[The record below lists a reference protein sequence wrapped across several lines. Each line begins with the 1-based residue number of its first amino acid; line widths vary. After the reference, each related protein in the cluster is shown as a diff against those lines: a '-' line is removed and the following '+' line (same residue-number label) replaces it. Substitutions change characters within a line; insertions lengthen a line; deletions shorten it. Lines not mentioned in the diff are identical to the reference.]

1 MPEAL
6 AVACAY
12 LGTTPPLAVG
22 SAAAF
27 VMIDCAAHHDPTDEL
42 AAVVAEL
49 DGVMA
54 LGPQRDLLYRI
65 RDHVTIAIGAL
76 GTPLKLD
83 VAVPVQRLPALD
95 GLVTSVAAEVG
106 ARSIVFGHLAEGNV
120 HVNLLGVG
128 SSSAE
133 VTERVLDAVIGMG
146 GTISAEHGI
155 GVAKTA
161 WLQRLKGAPAI
172 AAMRAVKSALDPQGI
187 LNPGV
192 LLPRA

>member
-1 MPEAL
+1 TA
-6 AVACAY
+6 
-12 LGTTPPLAVG
+12 PLSPR

-42 AAVVAEL
+42 ATVVGDL

-83 VAVPVQRLPALD
+83 VAVPVQRLPDLD
-95 GLVTSVAAEVG
+95 ALVTSVAAELG

-120 HVNLLGVG
+120 HVNLLGTG
-128 SSSAE
+128 TSGAA
-133 VTERVLDAVIGMG
+133 VTDRILAAVIDMG

-155 GVAKTA
+155 GVAKTV
-161 WLQRLKGAPAI
+161 WLERLKGAAAL
-172 AAMRAVKSALDPQGI
+172 AAMRAVKAALDPNGV

-192 LLPRA
+192 LLP